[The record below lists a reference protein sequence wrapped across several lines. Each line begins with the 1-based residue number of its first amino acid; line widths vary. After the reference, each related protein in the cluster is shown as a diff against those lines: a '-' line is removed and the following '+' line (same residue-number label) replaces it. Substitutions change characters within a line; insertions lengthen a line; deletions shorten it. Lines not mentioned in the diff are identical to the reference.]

1 MRTPSEHIIVRKSR
15 RREEGGNHGGAW
27 KVAFADFTLA
37 MMAFFM
43 VMWVLQVST
52 DDEKERIVGKLA
64 GSPDLIAV
72 DESFNNNSLFPID
85 FGGSALPDQLS
96 AQPTNPTDMGNS
108 LTISV
113 KDGDSNNYGGEG
125 TESLSLI
132 AGRYDTQEQM
142 TILGQFIDE
151 YSDHLNVSDHLH
163 VEIVPQGL
171 RVLVNDGEDKP
182 MFLRGG
188 STLTHFFEDLLLSLA
203 PVFATVENS
212 LMISGHA
219 DSTGFNQRSAG
230 NNWLLS
236 GQRAQIAREILEFGG
251 MPANRVSQ
259 VTAMSDTMLL
269 DKQRPQSAINRR
281 IEILV
286 LTAQSEEM
294 LNALFGHSGSTEHPS
309 AIDDAR
315 TAALQNQMVDIY

>member
-1 MRTPSEHIIVRKSR
+1 MRSPSEHIIVRKSR
-15 RREEGGNHGGAW
+15 RREESSNHGGAW

-113 KDGDSNNYGGEG
+113 KDGDGNNYGGEG
-125 TESLSLI
+125 TESLALV

-142 TILGQFIDE
+142 TILGQFIDD
-151 YSDHLNVSDHLH
+151 YSEHLKVSEHVH

-171 RVLVNDGEDKP
+171 RVLVNDGDENP

-188 STLTHFFEDLLLSLA
+188 STLTHYFEDLLLALA

-219 DSTGFNQRSAG
+219 DSTGFTQRSSG

-236 GQRAQIAREILEFGG
+236 GQRAQLAREILEFGG
-251 MPANRVSQ
+251 MPRERVSQ

-269 DKQRPQSAINRR
+269 DGERPDSPVNRR

-286 LTAQSEEM
+286 LTNQSEDM
-294 LNALFGHSGSTEHPS
+294 LNSLFGRESGSAMS
-309 AIDDAR
+309 QAQ
-315 TAALQNQMVDIY
+315 TAAVQNQPVDVY